1 MPLPLQVLSFR
12 KPIQY
17 EWHWIIFGLILM
29 LFTLKLH
36 LLFLQNINWD
46 EFLFLAK
53 VHAALRGDLPSV
65 LQTVYVHAFAWLPR
79 VSANEVD
86 QVIAARLVMFVLQAG
101 TCCFIFAVGRT
112 LFGSSASAAIG
123 VLVYLTF
130 SYVVDHGT
138 SFRADPIAVFFLMAA
153 LWLLVQD
160 RGGWRAVAL
169 AGIFTALAGM
179 VTIKSIFYIPTLGL
193 AVLCLRR
200 NRSARQRVA
209 ELLAFGISAL
219 TTFLALYAAHR
230 YSLDAAENYAAM
242 SMVEKSADKVILL
255 DQVFPRRT
263 YLVKTLFRDPLA
275 WYLLLA
281 GFVAAAGAALR
292 RRNPGRGIGLLGLG
306 LPLLTLV
313 FYRNAFPYY
322 YVFVLAAPTI
332 LATGLVA
339 WAESRLREENFG
351 YLPVAFIALAVLL
364 SASLIE
370 RYTRD
375 HADRTIT
382 QRQIIAN
389 VHRMFPQ
396 PVPYIDRASMVA
408 SFPKAGFFMS
418 TWGMENYRESGQPVM
433 RDLLVTQR
441 PVFLIENA
449 PSLALDGPPQDSRH
463 SLIPEDFDVLRNNFI
478 RHWGAIWVLGKHLDL
493 EEANTEYTFEI
504 LVPGTYTVEGG
515 VSIVLDGIEHVP
527 GTFVELAHGYHTALS
542 PRASTSVKLRWG
554 RNLYRPAEEQTYEPV
569 FMGF

>member
-1 MPLPLQVLSFR
+1 MPLPFQVLTFR
-12 KPIQY
+12 KPIRY
-17 EWHWIIFGLILM
+17 EWHWIMLGLILA
-29 LFTLKLH
+29 LFALKLH

-46 EFLFLAK
+46 EFLYLAK
-53 VHAALRGDLPSV
+53 VHSALRGDLSSA
-65 LQTVYVHAFAWLPR
+65 LQTGHVHAFAWLPS

-86 QVIAARLVMFVLQAG
+86 QVIAGRLVMFVLQAG
-101 TCCFIFAVGRT
+101 TCGFIFAVGRT

-160 RGGWRAVAL
+160 RGGWKAVAL

-179 VTIKSIFYIPTLGL
+179 VTIKSIFYIPTLAL
-193 AVLCLRR
+193 AVLCLRGD
-200 NRSARQRVA
+200 RSSRQRVA
-209 ELLAFGISAL
+209 ELLTFGISAL

-242 SMVEKSADKVILL
+242 SMVEKSTDKVILL
-255 DQVFPRRT
+255 DQLFPRRA
-263 YLVKTLFRDPLA
+263 YFVKTLFRDPLA

-292 RRNPGRGIGLLGLG
+292 RKSPGRSIGLLGLG

-322 YVFVLAAPTI
+322 YVFVLAAPAV
-332 LATGLVA
+332 LAAGLVA

-351 YLPVAFIALAVLL
+351 YLRAAFIALAVLL
-364 SASLIE
+364 SASPVE

-418 TWGMENYRESGQPVM
+418 TWGMENYRESGQPLM
-433 RDLLVTQR
+433 RDLLVTRQ
-441 PVFLIENA
+441 PEFLIENT

-478 RHWGAIWVLGKHLDL
+478 RHWGAIWVLGKQLDL
-493 EEANTEYTFEI
+493 EGANTEYTFEI

-515 VSIVLDGIEHVP
+515 ASVVMDGIERMP
-527 GTFVELAHGYHTALS
+527 GTSVELEHGSHAILS
-542 PRASTSVKLRWG
+542 PRAPTSVTLRWG
-554 RNLYRPAEEQTYEPV
+554 RNLYRPAEEQANEPV
-569 FMGF
+569 FAGF